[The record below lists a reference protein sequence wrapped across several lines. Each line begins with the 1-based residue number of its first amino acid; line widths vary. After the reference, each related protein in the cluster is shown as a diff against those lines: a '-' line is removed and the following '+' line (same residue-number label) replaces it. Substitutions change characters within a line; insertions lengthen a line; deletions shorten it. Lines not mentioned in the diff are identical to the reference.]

1 MKRNKFSLSQYKLLT
16 ANLGQLVPCSLTEV
30 LPGDSFQGKTAALVR
45 TTPLAAPVMHPI
57 QVRFHSFFCPTRLV
71 FPEFEEFI
79 TGGNDGEGD
88 GSSMPT
94 ITSDGSTGFTAGSL
108 PDFFGS

>member
-71 FPEFEEFI
+71 FPEFEEFKQVE
-79 TGGNDGEGD
+79 TMAKAMDHQCQQLHQ
-88 GSSMPT
+88 
-94 ITSDGSTGFTAGSL
+94 TAQQDSQ
-108 PDFFGS
+108 PDHYQTT